1 MKKVISFKEWKRAR
15 LGVNDGTPVR
25 RRARSTH
32 RGEAPSGF
40 VTIGVLSAELVRRL
54 MDEE

>member
-1 MKKVISFKEWKRAR
+1 MVIDFEKWKRAR
-15 LGVNDGTPVR
+15 RGVTEKLPRV

-40 VTIGVLSAELVRRL
+40 VTIGVVSAELVRRL